1 MTSRGRRRIYCL
13 LTPLLVL
20 LGTLGLDRS
29 IRWLW
34 YLPSYS
40 DTIPPNSLSGERP
53 PNKDYIRFVPDRW
66 LGWRYHAHTTIH
78 TRMHSKLTGAAV
90 HYDLSTNRW
99 GFRGP
104 DVAVPK
110 PPRTIR
116 IVAMG
121 GSSTV
126 GPGVKVED
134 TYVFRLARA
143 LRSRFPGRTVEAVN
157 AGVDGY
163 GSRQGFLLY
172 SRDLR
177 QLQPDLLIVAYDVN
191 DAVQTYSSE
200 QVKEWQH
207 PSAKE
212 MERIARQSAPA
223 DEPENTLRQLRQ
235 PPSSSMAGLRP
246 YLYESGLFFTFT
258 YVYRWLRDHLSPEE
272 GEEEDGDV
280 KWNVTLPL
288 HCQTPKKLGAL
299 ARPWDSAVLRY
310 RNFLAALDRLAA
322 RDGVPLIYLSVPHSE
337 MLDIGPPYPFDQVMK
352 DLAEQ
357 RKDRAH
363 VDPSGLFCDRAIEEV
378 MLDKTHPTALGHGI
392 IARALEAPAIKL
404 LGEQP

>member
-1 MTSRGRRRIYCL
+1 MTSQGRRRIYRL

-20 LGTLGLDRS
+20 LGILGLDRS

-90 HYDLSTNRW
+90 PYDLSTNRW

-134 TYVFRLARA
+134 TYIFRLARA
-143 LRSRFPGRTVEAVN
+143 LRSRFPGHTVEAVN

-172 SRDLR
+172 YRDLR

-191 DAVQTYSSE
+191 DAVQTYSAE
-200 QVKEWQH
+200 QVREWKH
-207 PSAKE
+207 PSAEKIE
-212 MERIARQSAPA
+212 LIAMQSAPA
-223 DEPENTLRQLRQ
+223 GGPEYILGKLNQK
-235 PPSSSMAGLRP
+235 PAADLRP

-258 YVYRWLRDHLSPEE
+258 YVYRWLRDRLSPQEVDD
-272 GEEEDGDV
+272 EDEDQP
-280 KWNVTLPL
+280 WNVTLPL

-299 ARPWDSAVLRY
+299 ARPWDTAVMRY
-310 RNFLAALDRLAA
+310 RNFMAALDRLAA
-322 RDGVPLIYLSVPHSE
+322 QDGVPIIYLSVPHSE
-337 MLDIGPPYPFDQVMK
+337 MLDIGPPFPFSQVMK
-352 DLAEQ
+352 NLAAL

-363 VDPSGLFCDRAIEEV
+363 VEPSGLFCERAIEEV

-392 IARALEAPAIKL
+392 IARVLEAPAIKL
-404 LGEQP
+404 LGQQP